1 MRYKQFRR
9 AGVEVSAVTTGTW
22 PLGCFGYGEANEKD
36 GIEAIHAMVANGVNC
51 LDTAP
56 DYGPMTSEIIVGKA
70 LKGLDRSKILVS
82 TKGGA
87 AKTTLRATRT
97 DAFYARDGRY
107 ENILYECEQ
116 SLRRLGTD
124 YIDFYFVH
132 WPDFDTPF
140 SETMEAMN
148 TLKKQ
153 GKIRFVG
160 LSNFQKDQI
169 LACENVCK
177 IDAIQPP
184 FSMVVQ
190 RDKELMKWAVERGV
204 ATFSYGSLGSG
215 VLAGEFKTL
224 PEFHPRDPRNNF
236 YPFYKEPYFSKVLNV
251 VKVLEEIGAEVGKPV
266 VQVAVNWQT
275 NNDFVSTALTGVRT
289 AKEANELCGAFE
301 WELTEEQIRRID
313 DAIAANI
320 DFDPYCI
327 NNNK

>member
-1 MRYKQFRR
+1 MRYKHFRR
-9 AGVEVSAVTTGTW
+9 ANVDVSAVAIGTW
-22 PLGCFGYGEANEKD
+22 PMGSFGYGEITDKD
-36 GIEAIHAMVANGVNC
+36 CVEAIHAMVDKGVNI

-56 DYGPMTSEIIVGKA
+56 DYGVGYSESIVGKA
-70 LKGLDRSKILVS
+70 LEGLDRSKILIS

-87 AKTTLRATRT
+87 AKTTLRAVRT

-169 LACENVCK
+169 LACENVCT

-190 RDKELMKWAVERGV
+190 RDRELMKWAISRGIN
-204 ATFSYGSLGSG
+204 TFSYGSLGAG
-215 VLAGEFKTL
+215 VLAGTMKSI
-224 PEFHPRDPRNNF
+224 PEFNPRDPRNNF
-236 YPFYKEPYFSKVLNV
+236 YPFYQEPYFEKVLKV
-251 VKVLEEIGAEVGKPV
+251 VGVLEEIGKEVGRPV
-266 VQVAVNWQT
+266 VQVALNWQT
-275 NNDFVSTALTGVRT
+275 QQEFVSTALCGVRT
-289 AKEANELCGAFE
+289 AAEAIENCAAFD
-301 WELTEEQIRRID
+301 WMLTDEQLKKID
-313 DAIAANI
+313 DAIATYI
-320 DFDPYCI
+320 DFDSYCI
-327 NNNK
+327 NNNS